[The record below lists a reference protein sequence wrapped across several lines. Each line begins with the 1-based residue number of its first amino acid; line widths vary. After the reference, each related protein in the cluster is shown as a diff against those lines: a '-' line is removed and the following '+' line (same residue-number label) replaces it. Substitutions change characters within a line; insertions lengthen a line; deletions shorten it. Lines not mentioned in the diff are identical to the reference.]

1 MTKQEISKE
10 AKQEVL
16 RLLEERITEYE
27 GLDINKAVLAVNL
40 SIFQEEN
47 EELKSKI
54 YQRHIKLYLKY
65 GFDGTNLLW
74 EIEKLKN
81 QNKSLNYY
89 KNSIDYK
96 LGSTLLAIP
105 RKIKSLLK

>member
-54 YQRHIKLYLKY
+54 LDMQEELQILTGDIGAAL
-65 GFDGTNLLW
+65 DSINLLM
-74 EIEKLKN
+74 E
-81 QNKSLNYY
+81 
-89 KNSIDYK
+89 
-96 LGSTLLAIP
+96 
-105 RKIKSLLK
+105 

>member
-10 AKQEVL
+10 AKQEIL

-54 YQRHIKLYLKY
+54 LDMQEELQILTGDIGAAL
-65 GFDGTNLLW
+65 DSINLLM
-74 EIEKLKN
+74 
-81 QNKSLNYY
+81 
-89 KNSIDYK
+89 D
-96 LGSTLLAIP
+96 
-105 RKIKSLLK
+105 

>member
-1 MTKQEISKE
+1 MTKQQISEE

-54 YQRHIKLYLKY
+54 LDMQEELQILTGDIGAAL
-65 GFDGTNLLW
+65 DSINLLM
-74 EIEKLKN
+74 
-81 QNKSLNYY
+81 
-89 KNSIDYK
+89 D
-96 LGSTLLAIP
+96 
-105 RKIKSLLK
+105 

>member
-54 YQRHIKLYLKY
+54 LDMQEELQILTGDIGVAL
-65 GFDGTNLLW
+65 D
-74 EIEKLKN
+74 
-81 QNKSLNYY
+81 
-89 KNSIDYK
+89 SINI
-96 LGSTLLAIP
+96 LME
-105 RKIKSLLK
+105 

>member
-54 YQRHIKLYLKY
+54 LDMQEELQILTGDIGVAL
-65 GFDGTNLLW
+65 DSIN
-74 EIEKLKN
+74 
-81 QNKSLNYY
+81 SLME
-89 KNSIDYK
+89 
-96 LGSTLLAIP
+96 
-105 RKIKSLLK
+105 

>member
-1 MTKQEISKE
+1 MTKQKISKE

-54 YQRHIKLYLKY
+54 LDMQEELQILTGDIGVAL
-65 GFDGTNLLW
+65 DSIN
-74 EIEKLKN
+74 
-81 QNKSLNYY
+81 SLME
-89 KNSIDYK
+89 
-96 LGSTLLAIP
+96 
-105 RKIKSLLK
+105 

>member
-1 MTKQEISKE
+1 MTKQQISEE

-47 EELKSKI
+47 E
-54 YQRHIKLYLKY
+54 
-65 GFDGTNLLW
+65 N
-74 EIEKLKN
+74 LKN
-81 QNKSLNYY
+81 QIIYY
-89 KNSIDYK
+89 QEELQILTGDIGSALDSINC
-96 LGSTLLAIP
+96 LIE
-105 RKIKSLLK
+105 

>member
-1 MTKQEISKE
+1 MTKEKISEE

-54 YQRHIKLYLKY
+54 LDMQEELQILTGDIGGAL
-65 GFDGTNLLW
+65 DSINLLM
-74 EIEKLKN
+74 
-81 QNKSLNYY
+81 
-89 KNSIDYK
+89 D
-96 LGSTLLAIP
+96 
-105 RKIKSLLK
+105 

>member
-47 EELKSKI
+47 EELTSKI
-54 YQRHIKLYLKY
+54 LDMQEELQILTGDIGAAL
-65 GFDGTNLLW
+65 DSINLLM
-74 EIEKLKN
+74 
-81 QNKSLNYY
+81 
-89 KNSIDYK
+89 D
-96 LGSTLLAIP
+96 
-105 RKIKSLLK
+105 

>member
-40 SIFQEEN
+40 SIFQDEN
-47 EELKSKI
+47 E
-54 YQRHIKLYLKY
+54 
-65 GFDGTNLLW
+65 D
-74 EIEKLKN
+74 LKN
-81 QNKSLNYY
+81 QIEN
-89 KNSIDYK
+89 
-96 LGSTLLAIP
+96 
-105 RKIKSLLK
+105 IKSEIQILTGDLRASADALDDLE

>member
-1 MTKQEISKE
+1 MTKQKISKE

-47 EELKSKI
+47 EELKNQII
-54 YQRHIKLYLKY
+54 YYQEELQILTGDIGSAL
-65 GFDGTNLLW
+65 DSINCL
-74 EIEKLKN
+74 IE
-81 QNKSLNYY
+81 
-89 KNSIDYK
+89 
-96 LGSTLLAIP
+96 
-105 RKIKSLLK
+105 

>member
-1 MTKQEISKE
+1 MTNQKISKE

-47 EELKSKI
+47 EELKNQII
-54 YQRHIKLYLKY
+54 YYQEELQILTGDIGSAL
-65 GFDGTNLLW
+65 DSINCL
-74 EIEKLKN
+74 IE
-81 QNKSLNYY
+81 
-89 KNSIDYK
+89 
-96 LGSTLLAIP
+96 
-105 RKIKSLLK
+105 

>member
-1 MTKQEISKE
+1 MENKMNIQEISKE

-54 YQRHIKLYLKY
+54 LDMQEELQILTGDIGAAL
-65 GFDGTNLLW
+65 DSINLLM
-74 EIEKLKN
+74 
-81 QNKSLNYY
+81 
-89 KNSIDYK
+89 D
-96 LGSTLLAIP
+96 
-105 RKIKSLLK
+105 

>member
-1 MTKQEISKE
+1 MTKQEISEE

-27 GLDINKAVLAVNL
+27 GRDINKAVLAVNL

-54 YQRHIKLYLKY
+54 LDMQEELQILTGDIGVAL
-65 GFDGTNLLW
+65 DSINCL
-74 EIEKLKN
+74 IE
-81 QNKSLNYY
+81 
-89 KNSIDYK
+89 
-96 LGSTLLAIP
+96 
-105 RKIKSLLK
+105 

>member
-1 MTKQEISKE
+1 MNIQEISKE
-10 AKQEVL
+10 AKEEVL

-54 YQRHIKLYLKY
+54 LDMQEELQILTGDIGAAL
-65 GFDGTNLLW
+65 DSINLLM
-74 EIEKLKN
+74 
-81 QNKSLNYY
+81 
-89 KNSIDYK
+89 D
-96 LGSTLLAIP
+96 
-105 RKIKSLLK
+105 

>member
-1 MTKQEISKE
+1 MTNQKISKE

-54 YQRHIKLYLKY
+54 LDMQEELQILTGDIGAAL
-65 GFDGTNLLW
+65 DSINLLM
-74 EIEKLKN
+74 
-81 QNKSLNYY
+81 
-89 KNSIDYK
+89 D
-96 LGSTLLAIP
+96 
-105 RKIKSLLK
+105 

>member
-1 MTKQEISKE
+1 MTNEKISEE

-27 GLDINKAVLAVNL
+27 SLDINKAVLAVNL

-54 YQRHIKLYLKY
+54 LDMQEELQILTGDIGAAL
-65 GFDGTNLLW
+65 DSINLLM
-74 EIEKLKN
+74 
-81 QNKSLNYY
+81 
-89 KNSIDYK
+89 D
-96 LGSTLLAIP
+96 
-105 RKIKSLLK
+105 

>member
-1 MTKQEISKE
+1 MTKQKISKE

-54 YQRHIKLYLKY
+54 LDMQEELQILTGDIGAAL
-65 GFDGTNLLW
+65 DSINLLM
-74 EIEKLKN
+74 
-81 QNKSLNYY
+81 
-89 KNSIDYK
+89 D
-96 LGSTLLAIP
+96 
-105 RKIKSLLK
+105 

>member
-1 MTKQEISKE
+1 MTKEKISEE

-27 GLDINKAVLAVNL
+27 GRDINKAVLAVNL

-54 YQRHIKLYLKY
+54 LDMQEELQILTGDIGAAL
-65 GFDGTNLLW
+65 DSINLLM
-74 EIEKLKN
+74 
-81 QNKSLNYY
+81 
-89 KNSIDYK
+89 D
-96 LGSTLLAIP
+96 
-105 RKIKSLLK
+105 

>member
-54 YQRHIKLYLKY
+54 LDMQEELQILT
-65 GFDGTNLLW
+65 GD
-74 EIEKLKN
+74 IEVALDSIN
-81 QNKSLNYY
+81 SLME
-89 KNSIDYK
+89 
-96 LGSTLLAIP
+96 
-105 RKIKSLLK
+105 

>member
-54 YQRHIKLYLKY
+54 LDMQEELQILTGDIGAAL
-65 GFDGTNLLW
+65 DSINLLM
-74 EIEKLKN
+74 
-81 QNKSLNYY
+81 
-89 KNSIDYK
+89 D
-96 LGSTLLAIP
+96 
-105 RKIKSLLK
+105 

>member
-1 MTKQEISKE
+1 MTKQKISKE

-54 YQRHIKLYLKY
+54 LDMQEELQILTGDIGVAL
-65 GFDGTNLLW
+65 DSINCL
-74 EIEKLKN
+74 IE
-81 QNKSLNYY
+81 
-89 KNSIDYK
+89 
-96 LGSTLLAIP
+96 
-105 RKIKSLLK
+105 

>member
-47 EELKSKI
+47 E
-54 YQRHIKLYLKY
+54 
-65 GFDGTNLLW
+65 N
-74 EIEKLKN
+74 LKN
-81 QNKSLNYY
+81 Q
-89 KNSIDYK
+89 IED
-96 LGSTLLAIP
+96 
-105 RKIKSLLK
+105 IKSEIEILTGDLRATASALDDLE